1 MNIEEVKIRWKIAID
16 RGTIE
21 ALTHSLTHSGCGL
34 SSNSTAAVHTKSWKR
49 QPAQRLPQAE
59 SGRQAGSLKGS

>member
-21 ALTHSLTHSGCGL
+21 ALTHSLTHSL
-34 SSNSTAAVHTKSWKR
+34 W
-49 QPAQRLPQAE
+49 LWPQ
-59 SGRQAGSLKGS
+59 QQ